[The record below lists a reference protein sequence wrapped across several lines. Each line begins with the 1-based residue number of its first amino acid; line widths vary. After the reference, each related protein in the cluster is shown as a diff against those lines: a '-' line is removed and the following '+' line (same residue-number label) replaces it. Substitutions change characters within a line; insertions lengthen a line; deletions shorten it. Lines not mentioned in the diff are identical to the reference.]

1 MSDLPSKAEERSEP
15 RLKRLGPYEI
25 VRRLGAGGM
34 AEVYEAM
41 LIGPH
46 GFSKR
51 VALKRILPIVAK
63 DPAFVSM
70 FIDEAKLAARL
81 QHPNLVHVFDFGE
94 DKGELY
100 LAMELVDGTNV
111 GEILRAVAARG
122 EAVPLEL
129 ALNIAAQA
137 ARGLGYAHRACDD
150 NGDHLCIV
158 HRDVSPSNLLVTQT
172 GHIKLADFG
181 IARAVIRKNQT
192 QAGTL
197 RGKLG
202 YMSPEQV
209 LNRPLD
215 HRSDVFSLSIVLT
228 EMLLG
233 ETLFSR
239 GSDLDILMR
248 IRDVDLGVLERTP
261 RVIPA
266 DVRKLL
272 LSALSRSPDG
282 RPDAN
287 TFADVLEA
295 IIRRHGFRSSSPEAV
310 AKLLVS
316 YKLVADNAVE
326 RNAFKTSATPSALV
340 DIAAGA
346 SSAKRI
352 EVESSRPGFNL
363 AKQAAY
369 LAILPD
375 GQRTGPVPFPELVRL
390 TTTGIIDSDTPVAKN
405 QDRYL
410 LASEYPELSRYFSTP
425 ALQWRKDEIACPLL
439 RGELHAAILLP
450 LVHSL
455 AVNRETG
462 MLYLESGLRRKKIYF
477 LDGRPDFIA
486 STDREEMLGE
496 FLVNTGSCLP
506 MEMDMAL
513 AVLPRYAGRLG
524 DALVNLRVLNPLEL
538 YRQMAAQVRNRYLE
552 AFRWRDG
559 QWLYVRDARS
569 QEQTYPVG
577 NDSYVLMRDATME
590 LDPSELDAALAPMW
604 EKVLHPSSLPPAS
617 LSAYQVPDQWR
628 WVLEQARGDAT
639 VGVIFARTTAQAG
652 IDAEEALRALFLG
665 ISCQLVQTAQ

>member
-1 MSDLPSKAEERSEP
+1 MTDSPPKHAAERE
-15 RLKRLGPYEI
+15 LGLTRLGPYEL
-25 VRRLGAGGM
+25 VKRLGTGGM
-34 AEVYEAM
+34 AEVYEAL

-46 GFSKR
+46 GFSKK
-51 VALKRILPIVAK
+51 VAIKRILPVVAK

-94 DKGELY
+94 DRGEFY

-137 ARGLGYAHRACDD
+137 ARGLSCAHRACDD
-150 NGDHLCIV
+150 NGEHLCIV
-158 HRDVSPSNLLVTQT
+158 HRDVSPSNLLVTRA

-215 HRSDVFSLSIVLT
+215 HRSDVFSLSIVLA

-239 GSDLDILMR
+239 GSDLEILMR
-248 IRDVDLGVLERTP
+248 IRDADLGVLDRTT
-261 RVIPA
+261 RVIPS

-272 LSALSRSPDG
+272 LSALNRSPDG

-287 TFADVLEA
+287 TFADVLDA

-310 AKLLVS
+310 AKLLLS
-316 YKLVADNAVE
+316 YKLVSDDSDKSGFIPTAG
-326 RNAFKTSATPSALV
+326 TPSAIADLANLNNTSQRFHVEPSLV
-340 DIAAGA
+340 GFDLSKQ
-346 SSAKRI
+346 SS
-352 EVESSRPGFNL
+352 
-363 AKQAAY
+363 Y

-390 TTTGIIDSDTPVAKN
+390 TTTGIIDADTPVARN
-405 QDRYL
+405 HDRYL

-425 ALQWRKDEIACPLL
+425 ALQWRKDEIAHPLL
-439 RGELHAAILLP
+439 RGELRAAILLP
-450 LVHSL
+450 LVHTL
-455 AVNRETG
+455 AVNHETG
-462 MLYLESGLRRKKIYF
+462 MLYLDNGNRRKKIYF

-496 FLVNTGSCLP
+496 YLVKTNSCLP

-513 AVLPRYAGRLG
+513 AVLPRHSGRLG
-524 DALVNLRVLNPLEL
+524 DALVNLRILNPPDL
-538 YRQMAAQVRNRYLE
+538 YRQMASQIRYRYLE

-559 QWLYVRDARS
+559 RWCYVRDARS
-569 QEQTYPVG
+569 HEQTYPVG
-577 NDSYVLMRDATME
+577 TDSYVLMRDATME
-590 LDPSELDAALAPMW
+590 LDPSELDAALVPMW
-604 EKVLHPSSLPPAS
+604 EKVLLPSAAPPAA

-639 VGVIFARTTAQAG
+639 VGVIFNRTTAQGG
-652 IDAEEALRALFLG
+652 IEAEEALRALFLG
-665 ISCQLVQTAQ
+665 ISCQLVGTAQ